1 MRAGAGHPLDAAD
14 LRKGGPS
21 RVTTFDPPGGMAAY
35 FAESPESARQ
45 YVWAQF
51 PVRFYDGGDFEVRIT
66 FVRRTP
72 KDPWAPIR
80 LDVRG
85 RVAHIPLVVF

>member
-1 MRAGAGHPLDAAD
+1 M
-14 LRKGGPS
+14 
-21 RVTTFDPPGGMAAY
+21 TTFDPPGGMAAY